1 MDKKGLISSGAS
13 VWPKK
18 MLAAAFIDSA
28 AVVPTLM
35 YSNHPGAIMLG
46 LRHYY
51 HPQILTNFANY
62 KLKSPPIVEHA
73 DEETDKVNDG
83 KRTEEEWYAN
93 NTIVEICEDVL
104 DSRCQGGIVRL
115 VVCLRNKGSASCE
128 ISKHKI
134 CPKIGVI

>member
-83 KRTEEEWYAN
+83 KRTEEDDYQRYQ
-93 NTIVEICEDVL
+93 
-104 DSRCQGGIVRL
+104 SRKGGRIKCFRRSSQGM
-115 VVCLRNKGSASCE
+115 
-128 ISKHKI
+128 IS
-134 CPKIGVI
+134 